1 MSSST
6 VCLSFWQLNFNT
18 SFSESMV
25 LDIYR
30 PLFLTKMDYDI
41 KMLIMN
47 QYNSELLIYENFSE
61 YIFLSLFKDFLKLL
75 ISIII
80 GILFPLH
87 FR

>member
-1 MSSST
+1 
-6 VCLSFWQLNFNT
+6 
-18 SFSESMV
+18 MV

-80 GILFPLH
+80 GTFDVSITFPLILYVILCML
-87 FR
+87 FSVYQ

>member
-1 MSSST
+1 
-6 VCLSFWQLNFNT
+6 
-18 SFSESMV
+18 MV

-61 YIFLSLFKDFLKLL
+61 YIFLSLFKDVLKLL

-80 GILFPLH
+80 GIFDVSITFPLILYVILCML
-87 FR
+87 FSVYQ